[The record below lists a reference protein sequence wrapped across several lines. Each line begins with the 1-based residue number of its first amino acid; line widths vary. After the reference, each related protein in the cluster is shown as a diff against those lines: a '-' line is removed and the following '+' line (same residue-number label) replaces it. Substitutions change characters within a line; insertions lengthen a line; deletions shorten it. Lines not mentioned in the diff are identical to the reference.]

1 MCLQIFPTAPA
12 WKRGTCTGL
21 PIARAVHLC
30 SECSNPVP
38 SGQKPLTM
46 HAWLNWQRLA
56 IFFFS
61 EQISPQLGQRLG
73 FNSQTL
79 PWPGA

>member
-1 MCLQIFPTAPA
+1 MCLQIFPLRLHGKEGHAQD
-12 WKRGTCTGL
+12 
-21 PIARAVHLC
+21 LC

-38 SGQKPLTM
+38 SGQKPPTL
-46 HAWLNWQRLA
+46 HVWFNWQRLA
-56 IFFFS
+56 LFFFS